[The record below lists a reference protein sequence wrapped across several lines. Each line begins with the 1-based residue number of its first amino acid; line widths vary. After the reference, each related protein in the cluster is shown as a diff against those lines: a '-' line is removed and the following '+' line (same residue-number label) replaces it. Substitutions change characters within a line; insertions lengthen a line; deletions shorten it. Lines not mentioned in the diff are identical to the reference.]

1 MVNIF
6 KFKFFIILVSFCFS
20 LKGAFATSLAEVL
33 EEALNSSVQISAGK
47 NNLESQL
54 EGINRLMA
62 QKKPALSANFSGSSE
77 WDLKNDEESSSFSA
91 GFTARYLLFDG
102 NVTNY
107 QISAESFRI
116 KALESEFEGIKQ
128 KVIYDAIIAYLNVL
142 RDDKLVQLS
151 SKNVLVLKE
160 QLDATMSR
168 YELGELTQT
177 DVAQAQS
184 ALEAATSSL
193 ASRKGA
199 LYLANTI
206 FETAVGI
213 KPIGL
218 DTTISLPD
226 MPKNEIEAKESAI
239 KFNMNLR
246 ASQMRQR
253 RANAL
258 LDAAN
263 SNRSPTLNISTSLT
277 GGETALQQDFSN
289 FGISLTGSIPI
300 YSGGSLESGRRKAQ
314 SDLELSMVNEEIT
327 RLTVQQAVI
336 TAWSDYSVSS
346 AVITARTREVEAAEL
361 AYKGTLEETRLGART
376 ILDVLNAEQ
385 SLMNAQ
391 TNLETAKRDRLAGGY
406 RLLFEMGKLAPSI
419 LGLERLIN

>member
-1 MVNIF
+1 MVKIF
-6 KFKFFIILVSFCFS
+6 KLKIVIILVSFCFS
-20 LKGAFATSLAEVL
+20 PKGAFATGLVEAL
-33 EEALNSSVQISAGK
+33 REALNSSVQISAGR
-47 NNLESQL
+47 NNLDSQL
-54 EGINRLMA
+54 EGINRLIA
-62 QKKPALSANFSGSSE
+62 QKKPTLSANFSGSGD
-77 WDLKNDEESSSFSA
+77 WDLKNDEESNSFTV
-91 GFTARYLLFDG
+91 GLTARYLLFDG

-151 SKNVLVLKE
+151 SKNVSVLKE

-168 YELGELTQT
+168 YELGELTKT

-184 ALEAATSSL
+184 ALEAATSIL
-193 ASRKGA
+193 ASRKGS

-213 KPIGL
+213 KPIDL
-218 DTTISLPD
+218 DSTIALPD
-226 MPKNEIEAKESAI
+226 MPENEIEAKEFATR
-239 KFNMNLR
+239 FNMELR
-246 ASQMRQR
+246 VSQMLQR

-258 LDAAN
+258 LDAAK
-263 SNRSPTLNISTSLT
+263 SNNSPTLNISTSLA

-289 FGISLTGSIPI
+289 FGISVTGSVPI
-300 YSGGSLESGRRKAQ
+300 YSGGSLESSRRKAQ

-336 TAWSDYSVSS
+336 TAWSDYKVSS